1 MRRIGIGLLGASVA
15 VGLAATSLA
24 ASPALAGGS
33 RAGDAARAGAT
44 LAHAPSRMRLVP
56 PNILG
61 VRRLAPVADSRPS
74 GLPSRATQIR
84 VLTAVLKRIAEHPAL
99 QGDDVGLG
107 GSDVDDYNL
116 GALWKRGIDGAG
128 TTVAVI
134 EGWNYPGISQ
144 FMASFDKAYGLPNP
158 AIKTIYPTGK
168 LPKNC
173 PPGMVAL
180 GSYGSC
186 QAWQSELVLDVA
198 SVHFAA
204 PYAKIVISATPA
216 DTEITDDAASQV
228 APPEMMKAVE
238 YIARYHVANVISIS
252 DGTGESSYSHGRPE
266 ILAQDPGEL
275 AAAAAG
281 IPLLVATGDCGVVQN
296 LPAANGQCEDV
307 THYRDTATWDDSPW
321 VTAVG
326 GTTPNLSATGKRL
339 GPDPLWNEQ
348 PYSSAAGFSKVFRRP
363 AYQNDVAHITHSDWR
378 SVPDLV
384 MDARNGTSEAS
395 PLLAGVLALATQ
407 VNQGKNI
414 GPINPAVYSIL
425 GPAGKRDGIVDVV
438 KGNDSSVL
446 PNGKVVRGFSAKK
459 GFDIASG
466 WGTIN
471 AALFVPSLV
480 AATRSLGE
488 ESAARD
494 LAMRELI
501 GLEHQIRLS
510 SQRVSA
516 TGSITMTA
524 SGFLPEHPVR
534 LYVDNHF
541 VVKLKANSSGT
552 VSFVIEPSS
561 LHLAAG
567 RHAITLTS
575 MLLTETTSF
584 RSE

>member
-1 MRRIGIGLLGASVA
+1 MSGMADHLTDKGADVRRIGIGLLGTTVA
-15 VGLAATSLA
+15 TGLMLTSLA
-24 ASPALAGGS
+24 ASPASASGARARDAGVA
-33 RAGDAARAGAT
+33 AGAAAR
-44 LAHAPSRMRLVP
+44 
-56 PNILG
+56 
-61 VRRLAPVADSRPS
+61 
-74 GLPSRATQIR
+74 LPSKATQIR
-84 VLTAVLKRIAEHPAL
+84 VLKAVLKRIAEHPAL

-134 EGWNYPGISQ
+134 EGWNFPGIGK
-144 FMASFDKAYGLPNP
+144 FMAGFDKQYGLPSP
-158 AIKTIYPTGK
+158 QIRTIYPAGK
-168 LPKNC
+168 LPKVC

-186 QAWQSELVLDVA
+186 QAWAGELELDVA

-216 DTEITDDAASQV
+216 DTQITDDAASQV
-228 APPEMMKAVE
+228 APPEMMEAVE
-238 YIARYHVANVISIS
+238 YIARHRVANVISIS
-252 DGTGESSYSHGRPE
+252 DGTGETSYSHGNPE

-326 GTTPNLSATGKRL
+326 GTTPNLSAAGKRL

-348 PYSSAAGFSKVFRRP
+348 PFSSAAGFSEVFRRP
-363 AYQNDVAHITHSDWR
+363 GYQNGVAHITRSEWR

-407 VNQGKNI
+407 LNHRRNL

-425 GPAGKRDGIVDVV
+425 GPAGKSDGIVDVV
-438 KGNDSSVL
+438 HGNDSSVL

-466 WGTIN
+466 WGTVN

-480 AATRSLGE
+480 TATRALGGEWSARREAMRDLVYLEHRISLTSYNVSASG
-488 ESAARD
+488 SAA
-494 LAMRELI
+494 M
-501 GLEHQIRLS
+501 
-510 SQRVSA
+510 SA
-516 TGSITMTA
+516 G
-524 SGFLPEHPVR
+524 GFLPEHPVR
-534 LYVDNHF
+534 LYIDGHF
-541 VVKLKANSSGT
+541 VTTLTASGAGI
-552 VSFVIEPSS
+552 VRYVLSPAS

-567 RHAITLTS
+567 QHLIKLTS
-575 MLLTETTSF
+575 MLITQLQRFAVS
-584 RSE
+584 

>member
-1 MRRIGIGLLGASVA
+1 MHRIGIGLLGASVA
-15 VGLAATSLA
+15 VGLVAVSVT
-24 ASPALAGGS
+24 ASPALAGNV
-33 RAGDAARAGAT
+33 RAGNAAAGAT
-44 LAHAPSRMRLVP
+44 RAGTAKRTGFVP
-56 PNILG
+56 RNSLG
-61 VRRLAPVADSRPS
+61 VTHLAPLAASRPS
-74 GLPSRATQIR
+74 TVPSKAKQIR
-84 VLTAVLKRIAEHPAL
+84 VLDAVLKRIAEHPAL
-99 QGDDVGLG
+99 QGDDEGLG

-128 TTVAVI
+128 TTIAVI
-134 EGWNYPGISQ
+134 EGWNYPQIGQ
-144 FMASFDKAYGLPNP
+144 FMASFDKSYGLPNP
-158 AIKTIYPTGK
+158 VIKTIYPTGK

-173 PPGMVAL
+173 PPGMVNL

-186 QAWQSELVLDVA
+186 QAWQGELALDVA

-238 YIARYHVANVISIS
+238 YIARYHLANVISIS

-296 LPAANGQCEDV
+296 LPVANGQCEDV
-307 THYRDTATWDDSPW
+307 THYRDSATWDDSPW

-326 GTTPNLSATGKRL
+326 GTTPNLSGTGKRL
-339 GPDPLWNEQ
+339 GPDPLWNEE
-348 PYSSAAGFSKVFRRP
+348 PFSSAAGFSKVFRRP
-363 AYQNDVAHITHSDWR
+363 AYQNGVAHITQSDWR

-395 PLLAGVLALATQ
+395 PLLAGVLGLATQ
-407 VNQGKNI
+407 LNHGNNI
-414 GPINPAVYSIL
+414 GPINPAVYSVL

-438 KGNDSSVL
+438 KGNDSSDL
-446 PNGKVVRGFSAKK
+446 PNGKVVRGYSAKK

-471 AALFVPSLV
+471 AAAFVPSLV

-488 ESAARD
+488 EDAARREA
-494 LAMRELI
+494 LRELTA
-501 GLEHQIRLS
+501 LEHQIRLS

-516 TGSITMTA
+516 TGSIRMTA
-524 SGFLPEHPVR
+524 PGFLPEHPVR
-534 LYVDNHF
+534 LYIDN
-541 VVKLKANSSGT
+541 KLVAKLTASGTGT
-552 VSFVIEPSS
+552 VSFVIEPGS

-567 RHAITLTS
+567 RHMIKLTS
-575 MLLTETTSF
+575 MLLTQQRGFTST
-584 RSE
+584 

>member
-1 MRRIGIGLLGASVA
+1 MRRIGIGLLGASA
-15 VGLAATSLA
+15 AAALAATSFA
-24 ASPALAGGS
+24 ASPALAGGI
-33 RAGDAARAGAT
+33 RAGEAASVGAAVAGT
-44 LAHAPSRMRLVP
+44 PNRMALVP
-56 PNILG
+56 PGGLG
-61 VRRLAPVADSRPS
+61 VMHLAPVADSGPS
-74 GLPSRATQIR
+74 GLPSKATQIR
-84 VLTAVLKRIAEHPAL
+84 VLKAVLRRIAEHPAL
-99 QGDDVGLG
+99 QGDAEGLG

-116 GALWKRGIDGAG
+116 GTLWKRGIDGAG

-134 EGWNYPGISQ
+134 EGWNYPQIGQ
-144 FMASFDKAYGLPNP
+144 FMASFDKQYGLPNP
-158 AIKTIYPTGK
+158 VIKTIYPAGK

-186 QAWQSELVLDVA
+186 QAWQGELVLDVA
-198 SVHFAA
+198 SVHMAA

-238 YIARYHVANVISIS
+238 YIARHHVANVISIS

-296 LPAANGQCEDV
+296 LPQANGQCEDV
-307 THYRDTATWDDSPW
+307 THYRDTAAWDDSPW

-326 GTTPNLSATGKRL
+326 GTTPNLSPTGKRL
-339 GPDPLWNEQ
+339 GTDPLWNEQ

-363 AYQNDVAHITHSDWR
+363 AYQNGVARITHSGWR

-407 VNQGKNI
+407 VNHGNV
-414 GPINPAVYSIL
+414 GPINPAVYSVL
-425 GPAGKRDGIVDVV
+425 GPAGARDGIVDVIH
-438 KGNDSSVL
+438 GNDSSVL
-446 PNGKVVRGFSAKK
+446 PNGKVVQGFSCKK

-488 ESAARD
+488 EKAARRQALHD
-494 LAMRELI
+494 LNA
-501 GLEHQIRLS
+501 LEHQIRLS
-510 SQRVSA
+510 AYRVGPA
-516 TGSITMTA
+516 GSIRMTA
-524 SGFLPEHPVR
+524 PGFLPEHPVR
-534 LYVDNHF
+534 LYIDNRF
-541 VVKLKANSSGT
+541 VAKLKADGAGT
-552 VSFVIEPSS
+552 VSFVIRLGA

-567 RHAITLTS
+567 PHEIELTS
-575 MLLTETTSF
+575 MLLMQRQGFTI
-584 RSE
+584 R

>member
-1 MRRIGIGLLGASVA
+1 MRRIGIGMLGASVA
-15 VGLAATSLA
+15 AALVATSLA
-24 ASPALAGGS
+24 VSPALAGGAGPRHAAGAEAS
-33 RAGDAARAGAT
+33 RAGSPNRAG
-44 LAHAPSRMRLVP
+44 LVP
-56 PNILG
+56 PNSLG
-61 VRRLAPVADSRPS
+61 VKRLVPVADARPS
-74 GLPSRATQIR
+74 GLPSKATQIR
-84 VLTAVLKRIAEHPAL
+84 VLDAVLRRIAEHPAL
-99 QGDDVGLG
+99 QGDDEGLG

-116 GALWKRGIDGAG
+116 GDLWKRGIDGAG

-134 EGWNYPGISQ
+134 EGWNYPQVGQ
-144 FMASFDKAYGLPNP
+144 FIASFDQQYGLPNP
-158 AIKTIYPTGK
+158 VIQTIYPAGK

-173 PPGMVAL
+173 PAGMVAL

-186 QAWQSELVLDVA
+186 QAWQGELVLDVA
-198 SVHFAA
+198 SVHMAA

-238 YIARYHVANVISIS
+238 YIARHHVANVISIS

-275 AAAAAG
+275 TAAAAG

-296 LPAANGQCEDV
+296 LPQANGQCEDV
-307 THYRDTATWDDSPW
+307 THYRDTAAWDDSPW

-326 GTTPNLSATGKRL
+326 GTTPNLGPTGKRL
-339 GPDPLWNEQ
+339 GSDPLWNEQ

-363 AYQNDVAHITHSDWR
+363 SYQNDIAHITHSDWR

-407 VNQGKNI
+407 VNHGNV
-414 GPINPAVYSIL
+414 GPINPAVYSVL
-425 GPAGKRDGIVDVV
+425 GPAGKRDGIVDVIH
-438 KGNDSSVL
+438 GNDSSVL
-446 PNGKVVRGFSAKK
+446 PNGTVVQGYSAKK

-480 AATRSLGE
+480 AATRSLAD
-488 ESAARD
+488 ESAAR
-494 LAMRELI
+494 LQALHELI
-501 GLEHQIRLS
+501 RLEHQIRLS
-510 SQRVSA
+510 SYRVGA
-516 TGSITMTA
+516 TGSTRMTA

-534 LYVDNHF
+534 LYIDNRLIA
-541 VVKLKANSSGT
+541 KLKANGTGT
-552 VSFVIEPSS
+552 VSFVIRPSS
-561 LHLAAG
+561 LHLTAG
-567 RHAITLTS
+567 RHTIELTS
-575 MLLTETTSF
+575 MLLTQRQAFTST
-584 RSE
+584 

>member
-1 MRRIGIGLLGASVA
+1 MRRIGIGLLGVSVA

-24 ASPALAGGS
+24 AGPALAGGG
-33 RAGDAARAGAT
+33 RAGDAANVGASRAGA
-44 LAHAPSRMRLVP
+44 SNRMVLVADDG
-56 PNILG
+56 LG
-61 VRRLAPVADSRPS
+61 VTRLAPVADSAPS
-74 GLPSRATQIR
+74 GLPSKATQIR
-84 VLTAVLKRIAEHPAL
+84 VLDAVLKRIAEHPAL
-99 QGDDVGLG
+99 QGDDIGLG

-134 EGWNYPGISQ
+134 EGWNYPQIGQWI
-144 FMASFDKAYGLPNP
+144 ASFDQQYGLPNP
-158 AIKTIYPTGK
+158 VIKTIYPAGK

-186 QAWQSELVLDVA
+186 QAWQGELVLDVA
-198 SVHFAA
+198 SVHMAA

-238 YIARYHVANVISIS
+238 YIASHHLANVISIS

-326 GTTPNLSATGKRL
+326 GTTPNLGPTGKRL
-339 GPDPLWNEQ
+339 GSDPLWNQQ
-348 PYSSAAGFSKVFRRP
+348 PFSSAAGFSKVFRRP
-363 AYQNDVAHITHSDWR
+363 SYQNDVAHITGSDWR

-407 VNQGKNI
+407 VNHGNI
-414 GPINPAVYSIL
+414 GPINPAVYSVL
-425 GPAGKRDGIVDVV
+425 GPAGKRDGIADVIH
-438 KGNDSSVL
+438 GNDSSVL

-480 AATRSLGE
+480 AATRSMGE
-488 ESAARD
+488 ESAAR
-494 LAMRELI
+494 LQALHELI
-501 GLEHQIRLS
+501 RLEHQIRLS
-510 SQRVSA
+510 ADRVSA
-516 TGSITMTA
+516 AGSIRMTA

-534 LYVDNHF
+534 LYIDSRLVA
-541 VVKLKANSSGT
+541 KLKANGAGT

-567 RHAITLTS
+567 PHVIELTS
-575 MLLTETTSF
+575 MLLAQRQGFTST
-584 RSE
+584 

>member
-1 MRRIGIGLLGASVA
+1 MRRIGIGLLGALVA
-15 VGLAATSLA
+15 MGLVATSA
-24 ASPALAGGS
+24 GASPALAGQV
-33 RAGDAARAGAT
+33 RAGDDASVSASPAVT
-44 LAHAPSRMRLVP
+44 PNRMALVP
-56 PNILG
+56 PNSLG
-61 VRRLAPVADSRPS
+61 VRHLAPLADSRPS
-74 GLPSRATQIR
+74 GLPSKATQIR
-84 VLTAVLKRIAEHPAL
+84 VLKAVLRRIAEHPAL

-116 GALWKRGIDGAG
+116 GTLWERGIDGAG

-134 EGWNYPGISQ
+134 EGWSYPQISQ
-144 FMASFDKAYGLPNP
+144 FIAAFDKPYGLPNP
-158 AIKTIYPTGK
+158 VIKTIYPAGK

-173 PPGMVAL
+173 PPGMVKL
-180 GSYGSC
+180 GTYGSC
-186 QAWQSELVLDVA
+186 QAWQDELALDVA
-198 SVHFAA
+198 SVHMAA
-204 PYAKIVISATPA
+204 PYAEIVISATPA

-238 YIARYHVANVISIS
+238 YIARHHLANVISIS

-275 AAAAAG
+275 TAAAAG

-296 LPAANGQCEDV
+296 LPVANGQCEDV
-307 THYRDTATWDDSPW
+307 THYRDTAAWDDSPW

-348 PYSSAAGFSKVFRRP
+348 PFSSAAGFSKVFRRP

-407 VNQGKNI
+407 VNHGNV
-414 GPINPAVYSIL
+414 GPINPAVYSVL
-425 GPAGKRDGIVDVV
+425 GPAGKRDGIVDVIH
-438 KGNDSSVL
+438 GNDSSVL

-480 AATRSLGE
+480 AATRSLGQE
-488 ESAARD
+488 RAAR
-494 LAMRELI
+494 LQARHELL

-510 SQRVSA
+510 SSKVGP
-516 TGSITMTA
+516 TGSIRMTA

-534 LYVDNHF
+534 LYIGNSF
-541 VVKLKANSSGT
+541 IAKLKANGSGT
-552 VSFVIEPSS
+552 VSFVIQPSS
-561 LHLAAG
+561 LHLRAG
-567 RHAITLTS
+567 RHTIELTS
-575 MLLTETTSF
+575 MLLTQRQEFTST
-584 RSE
+584 